1 MPKGKN
7 FTIFFLS
14 RIVNHPNTTLFD
26 VFEKSFLM
34 KFTGKHRQ
42 NLSLIQTF
50 FIPIQPRKQDSF
62 WPVMKN
68 FRKTKKPWPQTNDRR
83 SLAYLAWQ
91 SRSPGYFVNSLVWV
105 YARLLPLVF
114 SHSQNTFLRDMKPNL
129 GLFVLL
135 SYHILPR
142 FTTKAAV
149 SKPQQNRNLCHQN
162 RNKPRISLP
171 FLDIFVPFG
180 SGMVGERHCPSKA
193 RSNIEWMKRR

>member
-68 FRKTKKPWPQTNDRR
+68 FRKTKKDRDRR
-83 SLAYLAWQ
+83 QRTDDLSPILPDSHGHPDISSILWFGSMPDYSRWFFPTVRIHSSVIWSVPACLCFHSTTFPRVLQQKLPLINPNKTATHVDKTETNRAFCYLHRTFLYLSA
-91 SRSPGYFVNSLVWV
+91 LVWWE
-105 YARLLPLVF
+105 
-114 SHSQNTFLRDMKPNL
+114 S
-129 GLFVLL
+129 GFVCQRR
-135 SYHILPR
+135 SAIL
-142 FTTKAAV
+142 
-149 SKPQQNRNLCHQN
+149 
-162 RNKPRISLP
+162 I
-171 FLDIFVPFG
+171 
-180 SGMVGERHCPSKA
+180 
-193 RSNIEWMKRR
+193 